1 MLLLLLGC
9 HRQWIFSYSTVVFYF
24 HWPDLFYFH
33 SILTYQGS
41 QPIYEQALAQSHH
54 FLLETSSLLSLA
66 PITFQMFLFNQLSL
80 ITLLISPLLIL
91 RSGVPLY
98 LSLDFAFSFPRIS
111 AQEVSFSLMVSF
123 TKDLKSLD
131 PNSSCK
137 NFSFPLKLI
146 NFYFLPQPTVGIL
159 VTWPRIKPMPPK

>member
-1 MLLLLLGC
+1 MELIYIKAIAKEFHLNHGNHSIHLC
-9 HRQWIFSYSTVVFYF
+9 CYYCQVVTDNEFFSYSTVVFYF
-24 HWPDLFYFH
+24 HF
-33 SILTYQGS
+33 Q
-41 QPIYEQALAQSHH
+41 QALAQSHH
-54 FLLETSSLLSLA
+54 FLLETSSLLSLV

-80 ITLLISPLLIL
+80 ITLLISPLRIL

-123 TKDLKSLD
+123 TEDLKSLD
-131 PNSSCK
+131 PNSSCN

-146 NFYFLPQPTVGIL
+146 NFYFLLQPTVGIL
-159 VTWPRIKPMPPK
+159 VT